1 MKEKLLISKN
11 SNEKFYSLTECFGLE
26 NKFYFIAGPCA
37 VENKQM
43 LDVIAKWLSEHG
55 VKFLRAGLFKPRTSP
70 YSYQGLRERGLDIL
84 KSVAKKYNMYTVSE
98 VTDPRAVSKLSD
110 FIDVFQIGARNMQ
123 NFDLLRE
130 VGRIDHPVVL
140 KRHFSATIEEFK
152 LAAEYVAVEG
162 NRKITLCE
170 RGIRTFE
177 TSTKNTLDIASV
189 PILKNETQLP
199 VIVDLCHSIGRRDVA
214 VPISRAIRA
223 VGADGIMAE
232 VHPNPD
238 AALSDRESQL
248 TFEDFSCVL
257 EK

>member
-1 MKEKLLISKN
+1 MKDKLLISKD
-11 SNEKFYSLTECFGLE
+11 SSEKFYSLTECFGLRNE
-26 NKFYFIAGPCA
+26 FYFIAGPCA
-37 VENKQM
+37 VESEQM
-43 LDVIAKWLSEHG
+43 LDLIAKWLSEHG

-70 YSYQGLRERGLDIL
+70 YSYQGLHEKGLGIL

-98 VTDPRAVSKLSD
+98 VTDPRDVRKLSEV
-110 FIDVFQIGARNMQ
+110 IDVLQIGARNMQ

-130 VGRIDHPVVL
+130 VGKIDHPVVL

-152 LAAEYVAVEG
+152 LAAEYIAVEG

-177 TSTKNTLDIASV
+177 TSTKNTLDISSV
-189 PILKNETQLP
+189 PILQNETKLP
-199 VIVDLCHSIGRRDVA
+199 VIVDLCHSIGRRDII

-223 VGADGIMAE
+223 VGADGIMTE
-232 VHPNPD
+232 VHPSPD
-238 AALSDRESQL
+238 MALSDQESQL
-248 TFEDFSCVL
+248 TLEDFARVL